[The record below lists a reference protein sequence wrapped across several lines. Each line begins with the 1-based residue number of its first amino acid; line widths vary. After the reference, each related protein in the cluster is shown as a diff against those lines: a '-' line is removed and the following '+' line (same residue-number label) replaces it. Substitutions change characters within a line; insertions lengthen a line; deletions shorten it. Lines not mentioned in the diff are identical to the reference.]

1 MQKMN
6 RVIPILL
13 LVVLSGAAPAQ
24 APDAAQVGEH
34 IAAARKAAFPQ
45 WSAAAEYFCA
55 AGATPN
61 RADDPELEP
70 TKIFDNVYVIGRA
83 GTAIYVVTTSA
94 GILLIDAGYADQVD
108 SILLPGLKKLGLDP
122 ANIKYIVVTH
132 GHGDHFGG
140 AQYLQAQYGAHVA
153 LSAADWDLLEKPGP
167 PGKGTPVT
175 PPKRDVIA
183 VEGQPIALGDEKVTP
198 VFIPGHTPGSLGL
211 IFPVKD
217 AGKIH
222 MAGLYGG
229 TILTP
234 GIISTEG
241 LHQYLQ
247 SINHFAEITRQMKV
261 DVELQ
266 NHPLMDGM
274 GEKLAALRARKSGA
288 SNPFVV
294 GEATYARFLNVMSE
308 CMQAQIARR
317 GN

>member
-1 MQKMN
+1 MPKMN
-6 RVIPILL
+6 RFLPALL
-13 LVVLSGAAPAQ
+13 LGALSSVAPAQ
-24 APDAAQVGEH
+24 GPDSVQVGEH
-34 IAAARKAAFPQ
+34 IAAARKAAYPQ
-45 WSAAAEYFCA
+45 WAAAAEFFCSE
-55 AGATPN
+55 GATPN

-70 TKIFDNVYVIGRA
+70 AKIFDNVYVIGRS
-83 GTAIYVVTTSA
+83 GTAIYAVTTSA
-94 GILLIDAGYADQVD
+94 GIMLIDSGYADQVD
-108 SILLPGLKKLGLDP
+108 SILLPGLNKLGLDP
-122 ANIKYIVVTH
+122 AKIKYVVITH

-140 AQYLQAQYGAHVA
+140 AQYLQAHYGARVV
-153 LSAADWDLLEKPGP
+153 LSAADWDLIEKSAAQAKGP
-167 PGKGTPVT
+167 PIT
-175 PPKRDVIA
+175 PPKRDVVA
-183 VEGQPIALGDEKVTP
+183 VEGQPITLGDETVTP

-229 TILTP
+229 TVLTP
-234 GIISTEG
+234 KIISNEG

-274 GEKLAALRARKSGA
+274 GEKLARLQARKSGTP
-288 SNPFVV
+288 NPFVV
-294 GEATYARFLNVMSE
+294 GEATYARLLNVMSE

>member
-1 MQKMN
+1 MPKMN
-6 RVIPILL
+6 RFLPALFL
-13 LVVLSGAAPAQ
+13 GVLSSVAPAQ
-24 APDAAQVGEH
+24 GPDSAQVGEH
-34 IAAARKAAFPQ
+34 IAAARKAAYPQ
-45 WSAAAEYFCA
+45 WAAAAEFFCSE
-55 AGATPN
+55 GATPN

-70 TKIFDNVYVIGRA
+70 AKIFDNVYVIGRS
-83 GTAIYVVTTSA
+83 GTAIYAVTTSA
-94 GILLIDAGYADQVD
+94 GILLIDSGYADQVD

-122 ANIKYIVVTH
+122 AKIKYVVVTH

-140 AQYLQAQYGAHVA
+140 AQYLQSHFGARVA
-153 LSAADWDLLEKPGP
+153 LSAADWDLIEKSAAQAKGP
-167 PGKGTPVT
+167 PIT
-175 PPKRDVIA
+175 PPKRDVVA
-183 VEGQPIALGDEKVTP
+183 VEGQAITLGDETVTP

-217 AGKIH
+217 AGKTY

-229 TILTP
+229 TVLTP
-234 GIISTEG
+234 KIISNEG

-247 SINHFAEITRQMKV
+247 SINHFGEITRQMKV

-274 GEKLAALRARKSGA
+274 GEKLVRLQARKSGTP
-288 SNPFVV
+288 NPFVV

>member
-1 MQKMN
+1 M
-6 RVIPILL
+6 
-13 LVVLSGAAPAQ
+13 
-24 APDAAQVGEH
+24 
-34 IAAARKAAFPQ
+34 
-45 WSAAAEYFCA
+45 
-55 AGATPN
+55 
-61 RADDPELEP
+61 
-70 TKIFDNVYVIGRA
+70 
-83 GTAIYVVTTSA
+83 
-94 GILLIDAGYADQVD
+94 LIDSGYADQVD
-108 SILLPGLKKLGLDP
+108 SILLPGLNKLGLDP
-122 ANIKYIVVTH
+122 AKIKYVVITH

-140 AQYLQAQYGAHVA
+140 AQYLQAHYGARVV
-153 LSAADWDLLEKPGP
+153 LSAADWDLIEKSAAQAKGP
-167 PGKGTPVT
+167 PIT
-175 PPKRDVIA
+175 PPKRDVVA
-183 VEGQPIALGDEKVTP
+183 VEGQPITLGDETVTP

-229 TILTP
+229 TVLTP
-234 GIISTEG
+234 KIISNEG

-274 GEKLAALRARKSGA
+274 GEKLARLQARKSGTP
-288 SNPFVV
+288 NPFVV
-294 GEATYARFLNVMSE
+294 GEATYARLLNVMSE

>member
-1 MQKMN
+1 MPKMN
-6 RVIPILL
+6 RFLPALL
-13 LVVLSGAAPAQ
+13 LGVVCCAVSAQ
-24 APDAAQVGEH
+24 GPDSAQVGEH
-34 IAAARKAAFPQ
+34 IAAARKAAYPQ
-45 WSAAAEYFCA
+45 WAAAAEFFCSE
-55 AGATPN
+55 GATPN

-70 TKIFDNVYVIGRA
+70 AKIFDNVYVIGRS
-83 GTAIYVVTTSA
+83 GTAIYAVTTNA
-94 GILLIDAGYADQVD
+94 GIMLIDSGYADQVD

-122 ANIKYIVVTH
+122 AKIKYVVVTH

-140 AQYLQAQYGAHVA
+140 AQYLQAHFGARVA
-153 LSAADWDLLEKPGP
+153 LSAADWDLIEKSAAQAKGP
-167 PGKGTPVT
+167 PIT
-175 PPKRDVIA
+175 PPKRDVVA
-183 VEGQPIALGDEKVTP
+183 VEGQAITLGDETVTP

-229 TILTP
+229 TVLTP
-234 GIISTEG
+234 KIISNEG

-274 GEKLAALRARKSGA
+274 GEKLVRLQARKSGTP
-288 SNPFVV
+288 NPFVV
-294 GEATYARFLNVMSE
+294 GEATYARFLDVMSE